1 MKQIVFSI
9 LIFLFLSVFLIG
21 CASMKKPDIDKDYTG
36 FTDTE
41 KKMQYEYDMCCY
53 AQQFSKID
61 LKCDNIKDRNK
72 KVNMILLYNTLKN
85 TDALPIIYRKT
96 GEEIMTFDDFNK
108 YIQ

>member
-1 MKQIVFSI
+1 
-9 LIFLFLSVFLIG
+9 
-21 CASMKKPDIDKDYTG
+21 MKKPDIDKDYTG
-36 FTDTE
+36 FTVTE

-61 LKCDNIKDRNK
+61 LKCDNIKDRNQ